1 MSKWMDKWMEQA
13 RQQKEL
19 EKEKLE
25 LSEALL
31 EKMKA
36 LKKAMED
43 VSSLRNII
51 LERQST
57 IDMLWPQEVQNIE
70 EKLEL

>member
-13 RQQKEL
+13 RQQKEP
-19 EKEKLE
+19 EKEKPE
-25 LSEALL
+25 LPEVLL

-51 LERQST
+51 LKRQST
-57 IDMLWPQEVQNIE
+57 IDMLRPREVQNIK
-70 EKLEL
+70 EKLDL